1 MSAGSS
7 CRARQRTAEP
17 NGSSLTRAAP
27 EGVPAWLQ
35 RAMVGGVTAD
45 EAAAIALA
53 GMRAERFLITTGDDT
68 LEDLQ
73 RKAVDFDAWIQRLQG
88 WHDELQPDIG
98 PNG

>member
-1 MSAGSS
+1 
-7 CRARQRTAEP
+7 
-17 NGSSLTRAAP
+17 
-27 EGVPAWLQ
+27 
-35 RAMVGGVTAD
+35 
-45 EAAAIALA
+45 
-53 GMRAERFLITTGDDT
+53 MRAERFLITTGDDT